1 MEKES
6 LIPLREALKPRKR
19 GPKFK
24 RNPEDREIERLRR
37 KVEKLEGFLKEK
49 DEKIKELR
57 KRLNPAK
64 EEFKP
69 VKCPYCGFEKVY
81 KNGTYKRKPKGF
93 FDKLKQD
100 EQKEETVQGFLCPWC
115 GKSFHVEKKG
125 AFPALT

>member
-6 LIPLREALKPRKR
+6 LISLREALEPRKR

-24 RNPEDREIERLRR
+24 GNPEDREIERLRR

-57 KRLNPAK
+57 ERLDPDK

-69 VKCPYCGFEKVY
+69 VSCPYCGFEKVY
-81 KNGTYKRKPKGF
+81 KNGTYKRKRKGF

-100 EQKEETVQGFLCPWC
+100 KQKEERVQGFLCPWC
-115 GKSFHVEKKG
+115 GKSFHIEKRG
-125 AFPALT
+125 AFSALL